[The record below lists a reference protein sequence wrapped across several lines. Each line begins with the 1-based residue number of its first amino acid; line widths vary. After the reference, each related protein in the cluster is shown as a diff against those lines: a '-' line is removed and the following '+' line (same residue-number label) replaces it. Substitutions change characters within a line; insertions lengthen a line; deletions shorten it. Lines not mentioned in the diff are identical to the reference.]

1 MDCSIHD
8 YQPGN
13 FYVYELVEYES
24 SAYCKVGMEKSEN
37 TSQELLVFQPAP
49 DLPAP
54 LVSVGIIGW
63 MRENLFSS
71 TINSL
76 LTVMALLLLWKTMP
90 PLISWAIIDATWS
103 VMPEPCS
110 TEKIGACWTFVF
122 VKFRVL
128 MLGLYPEQ
136 FLWRPILAFVIF
148 ITVCLAT
155 VFRLLRT
162 RSLIA
167 LWFFCPLPIF
177 FLINGGFGLEAVSQT
192 LWGGLMLST
201 GLAGIGII
209 LSIPLGV
216 LLALGRRSKLIIIK
230 SLCVATIECIR
241 GVPLITILFMASV
254 MLPIFLPEGIDINNL
269 LRVQIGIILFSS
281 AYIAEV
287 VRGGL
292 QAIAPGQIEAASSLG
307 LKNWT
312 ITWLVVLPQA
322 LRHVIPSLIGRCVAL
337 FKDTSLVIIVG
348 LLDFLGMIKAS
359 AQDPEWL
366 GYDAE
371 AYVFCAFI
379 YWIICFSISQYGKS
393 IEHRNQW

>member
-1 MDCSIHD
+1 MAA
-8 YQPGN
+8 
-13 FYVYELVEYES
+13 S
-24 SAYCKVGMEKSEN
+24 SGV
-37 TSQELLVFQPAP
+37 TQETYIFKPKQ

-54 LVSVGIIGW
+54 LESVGIFGW
-63 MRENLFSS
+63 LRENLFNSK
-71 TINSL
+71 INSL
-76 LTVMALLLLWKTMP
+76 LTLIALFILWKTVP
-90 PLISWAIIDATWS
+90 PLISWAITDATWS
-103 VMPEPCS
+103 LASTPCA
-110 TEKIGACWTFVF
+110 TEKTGACWTFIF

-136 FLWRPILAFVIF
+136 FLWRPILAFGV
-148 ITVCLAT
+148 VVLVSGAT
-155 VFRLLRT
+155 TLRLLRT
-162 RSLIA
+162 RSLII
-167 LWFFCPLPIF
+167 LWFFLPLPLF
-177 FLINGGFGLEAVSQT
+177 FLINGGIGLEVVDQS

-201 GLAGIGII
+201 GLAAIGII
-209 LSIPLGV
+209 LSIPLGI
-216 LLALGRRSKLIIIK
+216 LLALGRRSDMVVVK
-230 SLCVATIECIR
+230 SLCVGIIESIR

-254 MLPIFLPEGIDINNL
+254 MLPMFLPQGMNINNL
-269 LRVQIGIILFSS
+269 LRVQLGIILFSS

-292 QAIAPGQIEAASSLG
+292 QAIPPGQIEAAVSLG
-307 LKNWT
+307 LKRWT
-312 ITWLVVLPQA
+312 VTCFVVLPQA

-379 YWIICFSISQYGKS
+379 YWIICFSMSQYGKS
-393 IEHRNQW
+393 IERRNQW

>member
-1 MDCSIHD
+1 MKT
-8 YQPGN
+8 P
-13 FYVYELVEYES
+13 
-24 SAYCKVGMEKSEN
+24 EKIE
-37 TSQELLVFQPAP
+37 QETLIFQPMP

-63 MRENLFSS
+63 LKDNLFNSKL
-71 TINSL
+71 NSL
-76 LTVMALLLLWKTMP
+76 LTVVALLFLWKAIP
-90 PLISWAIIDATWS
+90 PLISWSIIDATWS
-103 VMPEPCS
+103 LVPDVGSPEK
-110 TEKIGACWTFVF
+110 TGACWTFIF

-136 FLWRPILAFVIF
+136 FLWRPVLAFVLFVVVIVL
-148 ITVCLAT
+148 TVT
-155 VFRLLRT
+155 RLLRT
-162 RSLIA
+162 RLLIG
-167 LWFFCPLPIF
+167 LWLLCPIPIF
-177 FLINGGFGLEAVSQT
+177 GLINGGFGFEIVGQN
-192 LWGGLMLST
+192 LWGGLMLSI
-201 GLAGIGII
+201 GLASIGII
-209 LSIPLGV
+209 LSIPLGI
-216 LLALGRRSKLIIIK
+216 LLALGRRSKLIFVK

-254 MLPIFLPEGIDINNL
+254 MLPIFLPEGMNINNL

-292 QAIAPGQIEAASSLG
+292 QAVPPGQIEAANSLG
-307 LKNWT
+307 LKGWT
-312 ITWLVVLPQA
+312 VTCFVILPQA

-371 AYVFCAFI
+371 AYVFCALV
-379 YWIICFSISQYGKS
+379 YWIICFSMSQYGKS
-393 IEHRNQW
+393 IERRNQW

>member
-1 MDCSIHD
+1 MTMRTDAHK
-8 YQPGN
+8 
-13 FYVYELVEYES
+13 ELH
-24 SAYCKVGMEKSEN
+24 
-37 TSQELLVFQPAP
+37 VFKPMP

-63 MRENLFSS
+63 LKENLFSS
-71 TINSL
+71 KLNSL
-76 LTVMALLLLWKTMP
+76 LTVAALIFLWKTIP

-103 VMPEPCS
+103 FSAHPCP
-110 TEKIGACWTFVF
+110 TEKTGACWTFIF

-136 FLWRPILAFVIF
+136 FLWRPILAFALFVLVCTLTIF
-148 ITVCLAT
+148 RMIQT
-155 VFRLLRT
+155 RLL
-162 RSLIA
+162 IGF
-167 LWFFCPLPIF
+167 WFFLPLPLF
-177 FLINGGFGLEAVSQT
+177 FLINGGMGLETVEQS
-192 LWGGLMLST
+192 LWGGLMLSA
-201 GLAGIGII
+201 GLAAIGII
-209 LSIPLGV
+209 MSIPLGI
-216 LLALGRRSKLIIIK
+216 LLALGRRSKLVVVK
-230 SLCVATIECIR
+230 SLCIGMIESIR

-254 MLPIFLPEGIDINNL
+254 MLPIFLPQGMNINNL

-292 QAIAPGQIEAASSLG
+292 QAIPQGQIEAASSLG
-307 LKNWT
+307 LKSWVVT
-312 ITWLVVLPQA
+312 CLVVLPQA

-366 GYDAE
+366 GYDIE
-371 AYVFCAFI
+371 AYVFCALI
-379 YWIICFSISQYGKS
+379 YWMICFSMSQYGKS
-393 IEHRNQW
+393 IERHNQW

>member
-1 MDCSIHD
+1 MKT
-8 YQPGN
+8 
-13 FYVYELVEYES
+13 L
-24 SAYCKVGMEKSEN
+24 EKTE
-37 TSQELLVFQPAP
+37 QETLVFQPMP

-63 MRENLFSS
+63 LKDNLFNSK
-71 TINSL
+71 INSL
-76 LTVMALLLLWKTMP
+76 LTVIALLFLWKSLP

-103 VMPEPCS
+103 LVPDSGSPEK
-110 TEKIGACWTFVF
+110 TGACWTFIF

-136 FLWRPILAFVIF
+136 FLWRPVLAFTIF
-148 ITVCLAT
+148 AVVTLIT

-162 RSLIA
+162 RLLIG
-167 LWFFCPLPIF
+167 LWFFCPIPMF
-177 FLINGGFGLEAVSQT
+177 WLINGGFTLEIVGQN
-192 LWGGLMLST
+192 LWGGLMLSS

-209 LSIPLGV
+209 LSIPLGIA
-216 LLALGRRSKLIIIK
+216 LALGRRSKLVIIK

-254 MLPIFLPEGIDINNL
+254 MLPIFLPQGMNINNL

-292 QAIAPGQIEAASSLG
+292 QAVPSGQIEAASSLG
-307 LKNWT
+307 LKGWS
-312 ITWLVVLPQA
+312 ITCFVVLPQA

-371 AYVFCAFI
+371 AYVFCGLM
-379 YWIICFSISQYGKS
+379 YWIICFSMSQYGKS
-393 IEHRNQW
+393 IERRNQW

>member
-1 MDCSIHD
+1 MTPSSDV
-8 YQPGN
+8 GK
-13 FYVYELVEYES
+13 ELYIF
-24 SAYCKVGMEKSEN
+24 KP
-37 TSQELLVFQPAP
+37 LP
-49 DLPAP
+49 DLAP
-54 LVSVGIIGW
+54 PFESVGIIGW
-63 MRENLFSS
+63 LKENLFSS
-71 TINSL
+71 KINSI
-76 LTVMALLLLWKTMP
+76 LTIAGLFFLWKTVP
-90 PLISWAIIDATWS
+90 PLISWTITDATWTLS
-103 VMPEPCS
+103 PEPCPS
-110 TEKIGACWTFVF
+110 GKAGACWTFIF

-128 MLGLYPEQ
+128 MVGLYPEE
-136 FLWRPILAFVIF
+136 FLWRPALAFVIF
-148 ITVCLAT
+148 ILVCAVT
-155 VFRLLRT
+155 AFRILYT
-162 RSLIA
+162 RFLIA
-167 LWFFCPLPIF
+167 LWFLIPLPIF
-177 FLINGGFGLEAVSQT
+177 FLINGGIGLETVEQS

-209 LSIPLGV
+209 MSIPFGI
-216 LLALGRRSKLIIIK
+216 LLALGRRSNLIVVK
-230 SLCVATIECIR
+230 SLCIGIIESIR

-254 MLPIFLPEGIDINNL
+254 MLPVFLPQGMDINNL

-292 QAIAPGQIEAASSLG
+292 QAIPQGQIEAAGSLG
-307 LKNWT
+307 LKKWMVT
-312 ITWLVVLPQA
+312 ALVVLPQA

-371 AYVFCAFI
+371 AYVFCALI
-379 YWIICFSISQYGKS
+379 YWIICFSMSQYGKS

>member
-1 MDCSIHD
+1 MSVDD
-8 YQPGN
+8 K
-13 FYVYELVEYES
+13 
-24 SAYCKVGMEKSEN
+24 SA
-37 TSQELLVFQPAP
+37 QETLIFQPMP
-49 DLPAP
+49 DLPPP

-63 MRENLFSS
+63 LKQNLFNSKTNS
-71 TINSL
+71 FLTII
-76 LTVMALLLLWKTMP
+76 ALFFLWKSLP

-103 VMPEPCS
+103 LGPEQCGP
-110 TEKIGACWTFVF
+110 EKTGACWTFVF

-136 FLWRPILAFVIF
+136 FIWRPVLAFF
-148 ITVCLAT
+148 LFAAVCLITALRLIRT
-155 VFRLLRT
+155 RLL
-162 RSLIA
+162 IG
-167 LWFFCPLPIF
+167 LWLLCPLPIF
-177 FLINGGFGLEAVSQT
+177 FLINGGLVLKTVSQT

-201 GLAGIGII
+201 GLASIGII
-209 LSIPLGV
+209 LSIPLGIV
-216 LLALGRRSKLIIIK
+216 LALGRRSSLVIIRSI
-230 SLCVATIECIR
+230 CVAIIECIR

-254 MLPIFLPEGIDINNL
+254 MLPIFLPQGMDINNL

-292 QAIAPGQIEAASSLG
+292 QAIPPGQIEAAHSLG
-307 LKNWT
+307 LKSWT
-312 ITWLVVLPQA
+312 VTCFVVLPQA

-371 AYVFCAFI
+371 AYVFCAFV
-379 YWIICFSISQYGKS
+379 YWIICFSMSQYGKS
-393 IEHRNQW
+393 IERRNQW

>member
-1 MDCSIHD
+1 
-8 YQPGN
+8 
-13 FYVYELVEYES
+13 
-24 SAYCKVGMEKSEN
+24 MEQQGITE
-37 TSQELLVFQPAP
+37 QETLIFQPTP

-54 LVSVGIIGW
+54 LVHVGIIGW
-63 MRENLFSS
+63 LKENLFSN

-76 LTVMALLLLWKTMP
+76 LTIVALFMLWKSVP
-90 PLISWAIIDATWS
+90 PLISWALLDATWS
-103 VMPEPCS
+103 LVPEPCS
-110 TEKIGACWTFVF
+110 PEKSGACWTFVF

-136 FLWRPILAFVIF
+136 FLWRPALAFTIF
-148 ITVCLAT
+148 AVVCLLT
-155 VFRLLRT
+155 VLRLLRT
-162 RSLIA
+162 RLLIA
-167 LWFFCPLPIF
+167 LWFFCPFPIF
-177 FLINGGFGLEAVSQT
+177 FLINGGLALETVSQN

-209 LSIPLGV
+209 LSIPLGII
-216 LLALGRRSKLIIIK
+216 LALGRRSRLLIIK
-230 SLCVATIECIR
+230 SLSVAIIECIR

-254 MLPIFLPEGIDINNL
+254 MLPIFLPQGIDINNL
-269 LRVQIGIILFSS
+269 LRVQIGIVLFSS

-292 QAIAPGQIEAASSLG
+292 QAIPPGQIEAAQSLG
-307 LKNWT
+307 LKSWT
-312 ITWLVVLPQA
+312 VTCFVVLPQA

-379 YWIICFSISQYGKS
+379 YWVICFSMSQYGKS
-393 IEHRNQW
+393 IEQRNQW

>member
-1 MDCSIHD
+1 MTLPDTKQPHD
-8 YQPGN
+8 IE
-13 FYVYELVEYES
+13 ELHIF
-24 SAYCKVGMEKSEN
+24 KPMPN
-37 TSQELLVFQPAP
+37 
-49 DLPAP
+49 LPAP
-54 LVSVGIIGW
+54 MESVGVPGW
-63 MRENLFSS
+63 LKENLFSS
-71 TINSL
+71 KINSL
-76 LTVMALLLLWKTMP
+76 LTVVAVIFLWNSIP

-103 VMPEPCS
+103 LSPGPEPVN
-110 TEKIGACWTFVF
+110 TGVTIKTGACWTFIF

-136 FLWRPILAFVIF
+136 FLWRPVLAFVIF
-148 ITVCLAT
+148 GLVCIAT
-155 VFRLLRT
+155 ARRMLSTRLLMG
-162 RSLIA
+162 
-167 LWFFCPLPIF
+167 LWFFLPLPMF
-177 FLINGGFGLEAVSQT
+177 FLINGGIGLKTIEQS

-201 GLAGIGII
+201 GLAAIGII
-209 LSIPLGV
+209 MSIPIGI
-216 LLALGRRSKLIIIK
+216 LLALGRRSDLLLIK
-230 SLCVATIECIR
+230 SLCIGIIECIR

-254 MLPIFLPEGIDINNL
+254 MMPIFLPQGININNL

-292 QAIAPGQIEAASSLG
+292 QAIPQGQIEAAGSLG

-312 ITWLVVLPQA
+312 ITLLVVLPQA

-371 AYVFCAFI
+371 AYVFCALV
-379 YWIICFSISQYGKS
+379 YWIICFSMSQYGKS
-393 IEHRNQW
+393 IERHNQW